1 MRGFQLKTV
10 PQLCGIAGA
19 IIRNIF
25 VCILFVG
32 IAVPSVFGQADV
44 FVSNATILTGT
55 GETIENGSILI
66 RDGKIAQIGTNL
78 SAPSGV
84 SVIDATGQYVMAGII
99 DHHSHMAANGI
110 NESTS
115 QNSSM
120 VDISDAIRHDDYG
133 MYRALAGGVTTIHVL
148 HGSANNIGGRDE
160 VLKLKWGR
168 PWEELLIEGN
178 MEGVKFALGENPIR
192 RENRYPNSRMGQEFQ
207 IRSYFIQ
214 GQEYKRQWDEYEAK
228 LAGRTPFAN
237 DFEKENGPIPPRKD
251 LRMETMKGI
260 LERTIRVHSHG
271 YSNQELAMLIRLMGD
286 FGTAPHS
293 IEHAL
298 EGYMIADEMAAADV
312 VASIFQDSWNY
323 KVEASKSIPFAAA
336 LLTERGVKVAI
347 NSDSGERVRRLNLD
361 AAKTIRYG
369 EGMSELDAIKTITV
383 NAAYGLKLHDQIG
396 TIEVGM
402 DGDIA
407 LWDGHPLSV
416 FSKCVKTI
424 IEGEVFFDR
433 NEANITEKWIQGVKP
448 TFKPIGGSN

>member
-1 MRGFQLKTV
+1 MDRFHFRSVIHL
-10 PQLCGIAGA
+10 L
-19 IIRNIF
+19 F
-25 VCILFVG
+25 VCLIGVGFSVPGALAQQDLF
-32 IAVPSVFGQADV
+32 I
-44 FVSNATILTGT
+44 SNATIITGT

-66 RDGKIAQIGTNL
+66 RNGKIAQIGANL
-78 SAPSGV
+78 SRPSGV
-84 SVIDATGQYVMAGII
+84 TEIDATGRYIMPGII
-99 DHHSHMAANGI
+99 DHHSHMAATGI

-148 HGSANNIGGRDE
+148 HGSANNIGGKDE

-168 PWEELLIEGN
+168 EWEELLIPDN

-192 RENRYPNSRMGQEFQ
+192 RETRYPNSRMGQEFQ

-214 GQEYKRQWDEYEAK
+214 GKEYKRQWDEYIAK
-228 LAGRTPFAN
+228 LAGTIPPVN
-237 DFEKENGPIPPRKD
+237 EFEKANGPVPPRKD

-260 LERTIRVHSHG
+260 LEGKIRVHTHG
-271 YSNQELAMLIRLMGD
+271 YSNHELAMLLRLMGE

-293 IEHAL
+293 LEHCL
-298 EGYMIADEMAAADV
+298 EGYMIADEIAAAGT
-312 VASIFQDSWNY
+312 VASIFVDSWNY

-336 LLTERGVKVAI
+336 LMTERGVKVVI

-361 AAKTIRYG
+361 AAKTLRYG
-369 EGMSELDAIKTITV
+369 EGMTETEAIKTITA
-383 NAAYGLKLHDQIG
+383 NAAYGLRLQHRIG
-396 TIEVGM
+396 TLEVGK
-402 DGDIA
+402 DGDLA

-433 NEANITEKWIQGVKP
+433 DKALTTEKWLQGVKP
-448 TFKPIGGSN
+448 ATKPIGDAK

>member
-10 PQLCGIAGA
+10 LQLSGVTCA
-19 IIRNIF
+19 IIRVLF
-25 VCILFVG
+25 VCMLFVG
-32 IAVPSVFGQADV
+32 VTVPSVFGQADL
-44 FVSNATILTGT
+44 FISNATILTGT

-99 DHHSHMAANGI
+99 DHHSHMAASGI

-168 PWEELLIEGN
+168 PWEDLLIEGN

-214 GQEYKRQWDEYEAK
+214 GEEYKRQWDEY
-228 LAGRTPFAN
+228 
-237 DFEKENGPIPPRKD
+237 
-251 LRMETMKGI
+251 
-260 LERTIRVHSHG
+260 
-271 YSNQELAMLIRLMGD
+271 
-286 FGTAPHS
+286 
-293 IEHAL
+293 
-298 EGYMIADEMAAADV
+298 
-312 VASIFQDSWNY
+312 
-323 KVEASKSIPFAAA
+323 
-336 LLTERGVKVAI
+336 
-347 NSDSGERVRRLNLD
+347 
-361 AAKTIRYG
+361 
-369 EGMSELDAIKTITV
+369 
-383 NAAYGLKLHDQIG
+383 
-396 TIEVGM
+396 
-402 DGDIA
+402 
-407 LWDGHPLSV
+407 
-416 FSKCVKTI
+416 
-424 IEGEVFFDR
+424 
-433 NEANITEKWIQGVKP
+433 
-448 TFKPIGGSN
+448 